1 MKNGSETIIVR
12 DAKQN
17 DWPDVRQLL
26 DEAGLPLADLGPE
39 QLVDFLVAERSGTGR
54 TETLGII
61 GLQRFNQV
69 GLLRSLVVSQGD
81 RKSGLGRR
89 LVSAVEANA
98 CCAGVR
104 DLWLLTIDAERYF
117 ESLGYKMMSRE
128 SAPESIRNTEEFS
141 GLCPDGAYLM
151 RKTLDGR
158 GRTRSPSPFNLVRDS
173 TVLPGPTPHVP
184 EGER

>member
-12 DAKQN
+12 DARQN
-17 DWPDVRQLL
+17 DWQNVRTLL
-26 DEAGLPLADLGPE
+26 DEAGLPVDDLGPE
-39 QLVDFLVAERSGTGR
+39 HLVDFLVAERSGTSQS
-54 TETLGII
+54 ETLGII

-69 GLLRSLVVSQGD
+69 GLLRSLVVSEAD

-98 CCAGVR
+98 CCAGVN

-117 ESLGYKMMSRE
+117 EGLGYRMMSRE
-128 SAPESIRNTEEFS
+128 SAPDSIRNTEEFS

-151 RKTLDGR
+151 RK
-158 GRTRSPSPFNLVRDS
+158 
-173 TVLPGPTPHVP
+173 VLA
-184 EGER
+184 